1 MATKLNTNYKDDII
15 NTNVNPHR
23 RYRLTEVSGQENVYE
38 FEETTS
44 FIQVGTDYGATDVN
58 TANGTIN
65 DLIDEVDD
73 NATTLSGILAGTT
86 AIGKAR
92 TADTATSA
100 TNATRAT
107 TAGSA
112 TSALSA
118 TRADTAGTATRA
130 SRVASATN
138 ATRAGRA
145 DTASNALHA
154 TTADTAGSATT
165 AGTATRATN
174 ADSATSAN
182 TATRATT
189 ADSAT
194 TATTATTAN
203 KLKTARTINGVAFDG
218 TQDITVYD
226 NTKISTDQDFILRNQ
241 QSLTFTNKVCRIN
254 DSRITVNSL
263 ADVYFTS
270 ATIES
275 AKKANVTVDTFNGY
289 MTLTVAQN
297 PTMTLVATIQI
308 RVI

>member
-1 MATKLNTNYKDDII
+1 MATKLATNYKDDII

-65 DLIDEVDD
+65 DLIDEVDE

-138 ATRAGRA
+138 ATRAGTA

-154 TTADTAGSATT
+154 TTADTAS
-165 AGTATRATN
+165 
-174 ADSATSAN
+174 
-182 TATRATT
+182 
-189 ADSAT
+189 
-194 TATTATTAN
+194 TATTAYRADQ
-203 KLKTARTINGVAFDG
+203 LATARQINGVLFNG
-218 TQDITVYD
+218 TQNITITD
-226 NTKISTDQDFILRNQ
+226 DTKVPLDKDFILRDQ
-241 QSLTFTNKVCRIN
+241 TSLSFTNKVCRIS
-254 DSRITVNSL
+254 DTRITSSSL
-263 ADVYFTS
+263 ADIYFT
-270 ATIES
+270 AQTIES
-275 AKKANVTVDTFNGY
+275 AQQAQIELETFNGY
-289 MTLTVAQN
+289 LEIYATNT
-297 PTMTLVATIQI
+297 PSRTLVASIHV
-308 RVI
+308 RVM

>member
-1 MATKLNTNYKDDII
+1 MATKLATNYKDDII

-44 FIQVGTDYGATDVN
+44 FIQVGTDFGATDVN

-65 DLIDEVDD
+65 DLIDEVDN

-138 ATRAGRA
+138 ATRALRA

-154 TTADTAGSATT
+154 TTADTASTATT
-165 AGTATRATN
+165 AG
-174 ADSATSAN
+174 SAN
-182 TATRATT
+182 TATTATT
-189 ADSAT
+189 ATSAT
-194 TATTATTAN
+194 TATTADTATRLTN
-203 KLKTARTINGVAFDG
+203 GANINGVLFNG
-218 TQDITVYD
+218 TTDITVYD
-226 NTKISTDQDFILRNQ
+226 NTKVSNDQDFILKNQ
-241 QSLTFTNKVCRIN
+241 ASLSFSNRVCRIN
-254 DSRITVNSL
+254 DSRITANSL
-263 ADVYFTS
+263 ADVYFT
-270 ATIES
+270 ADTQEY
-275 AKKANVTVDTFNGY
+275 AKKAGITVDTFAGY
-289 MTLTVAQN
+289 MTLTASQN
-297 PTMTLVATIQI
+297 PATTLKATIHV
-308 RVI
+308 RVV